1 MNQALVHDEKMV
13 RILDLLHQLKRVN
26 DMISMHLKLENG
38 DFMAEQYERQKR
50 QFVKELQALLLDYD
64 LAVQAASQAA

>member
-1 MNQALVHDEKMV
+1 MNQALVHDEKAV